1 MLNKYGKR
9 RSGSAV
15 VVALA
20 IATVLLMAEGF
31 LMTQTQQQIK
41 MTEQQQIRLQAWFAA
56 RGVMQHAMLKCQ
68 LMPTQLYD
76 AAAFSV
82 GKNPLFDFTE
92 YDSALPAMFPTVQV
106 NSKYLKLAS
115 NLNPGPRFLTTFP
128 GSYPTTEYEKWT
140 KIAQFHANDLVQ
152 TSNVSAWPKDKQGND
167 IANPSLY
174 LHKFYAD
181 IKFTAT
187 ADSAMAANQFD
198 FPNGYPYDFDY
209 SVDNLE
215 VVAVQDQ
222 RKYNDEA
229 VRLTVKGKC
238 KYRNLEFEQT
248 LSNIIRI
255 KRN

>member
-1 MLNKYGKR
+1 MFRRYFKR
-9 RSGSAV
+9 NSGSAI
-15 VVALA
+15 VVALS
-20 IATVLLMAEGF
+20 IATILLMAEAF

-41 MTEQQQIRLQAWFAA
+41 MTEQQQIRLQSWFAA
-56 RGVMQHAMLKCQ
+56 RAVMQHAALKCQ

-92 YDSALPAMFPTVQV
+92 YDSALPTMFPTVQV
-106 NSKYLKLAS
+106 GAKYLKLAS
-115 NLNPGPRFLTTFP
+115 NLNPGPRFLTSFS
-128 GSYPTTEYEKWT
+128 GIYPATEYEKWT
-140 KIAQFHANDLVQ
+140 RISQFHADDLQQ
-152 TSNVSAWPKDKQGND
+152 TANVSPWPKDRHGND

-174 LHKFYAD
+174 LHKYYSD
-181 IKFTAT
+181 IAFSASV
-187 ADSAMAANQFD
+187 DSQMASNQFD
-198 FPNGYPYDFDY
+198 FPAGYPYDFQY

-229 VRLTVKGKC
+229 VRLTVKGRC
-238 KYRNLEFEQT
+238 KYRSLEFEQT

-255 KRN
+255 KRD